1 MDIGQKLKNKLS
13 GMVDRYELKTN
24 LHPSIGALMRKDGVQ
39 YYAFIGGECI
49 EDTPE
54 NLTKLLIAQGQ

>member
-1 MDIGQKLKNKLS
+1 MDIAQRLKNKLAINAAKFE
-13 GMVDRYELKTN
+13 VRTN